1 MWMRVGTWPSCALL
15 AIAMLLF
22 AGAVAQAQTATPPAP
37 QTGGPQAPTIDRLRD
52 RGEGVPTSMFG
63 TYLRGREVIIYP
75 FFEYYRDRNY
85 EYNPSE
91 LGFADETDYRGR
103 YRAKEGLIFVG
114 YGLTD
119 DVVIEFEAAVISA
132 SLEKAPDDL
141 SALPPKLTESGLGD
155 IEGQL
160 RWRWR
165 RETDSRPEIFSYF
178 EAVIPHSQEKALIG
192 TPGLELKFGTGLVRG
207 FSWGT
212 LTVRGAIQFEEAS
225 DSHFDLGE
233 YAVEY
238 LRRVSRHARV
248 YVGIEGTQDEV
259 ELITE
264 LQWHISP
271 NVFAKFNNA
280 FGLTSKATD
289 WAPEIGVVFRF
300 GGR

>member
-1 MWMRVGTWPSCALL
+1 MSKRCAACALL
-15 AIAMLLF
+15 AILVVASDRAAF
-22 AGAVAQAQTATPPAP
+22 AQSTVRPPSRQTPSAAPAQPV
-37 QTGGPQAPTIDRLRD
+37 DRLRD

-63 TYLRGREVIIYP
+63 TYLRGRELMVYP

-85 EYNPSE
+85 EYSPAE
-91 LGFADETDYRGR
+91 LGFVDDVEFRGR
-103 YRAKEGLIFVG
+103 YRATEGLMLVA

-119 DVVIEFEAAVISA
+119 DLIVEFEAAMIKA
-132 SLEKAPDDL
+132 SLGKAADDS
-141 SALPPKLTESGLGD
+141 SALPAKLRESGLGD
-155 IEGQL
+155 VEGQV

-165 RETDSRPEIFSYF
+165 HETETRPEIFSYT
-178 EAVIPHSQEKALIG
+178 ELVVPHSRDKPLIG
-192 TPGLELKFGTGLVRG
+192 TTGLEIKFGTGLVRG

-212 LTVRGAIQFEEAS
+212 LTVRGAVQFEEES

-238 LRRVSRHARV
+238 LRRLSSQARL
-248 YVGIEGTQDEV
+248 YVGVEGTQDEV

-264 LQWHISP
+264 LQWHLGSR
-271 NVFAKFNNA
+271 VFAKFNNA
-280 FGLTSKATD
+280 VGLTSKATD